1 MPSSRHRPDAVRARR
16 VLAVAAIA
24 VAVAQLAAG
33 LALDT
38 APARVRFAHGA
49 RVLDQARALGGAPYV
64 LLLGSSR
71 FWQLDADTAAV
82 ALRETVGGDGPGLL
96 KGAMPAGDP
105 IVADYLL
112 VRLLAEGSHPRLIA
126 LEISPEIIAN
136 PSRWVAEHAVR
147 FFTWRDVAVWTPE
160 IVRAGKTRQVAAA
173 RFAPIHLYRRE
184 LLTWI
189 TGVQPPYLRVAAPVQ
204 AAAAGP
210 ADHDGAGPNAAT
222 LFGLRE
228 TRKWLR
234 RYRVDGG
241 AARALERLLA
251 RCHDAGIRV
260 ALVGV
265 PVSSWVRELYTP
277 EIERTFGAYIDR
289 VSRRYGAEFV
299 DYRAKVPD
307 RFFRDHHHL
316 NRRGSELFVRLLVA
330 EVLAPRWSA
339 SAAAS

>member
-1 MPSSRHRPDAVRARR
+1 M
-16 VLAVAAIA
+16 
-24 VAVAQLAAG
+24 
-33 LALDT
+33 
-38 APARVRFAHGA
+38 
-49 RVLDQARALGGAPYV
+49 
-64 LLLGSSR
+64 
-71 FWQLDADTAAV
+71 
-82 ALRETVGGDGPGLL
+82 
-96 KGAMPAGDP
+96 
-105 IVADYLL
+105 
-112 VRLLAEGSHPRLIA
+112 
-126 LEISPEIIAN
+126 
-136 PSRWVAEHAVR
+136 
-147 FFTWRDVAVWTPE
+147 
-160 IVRAGKTRQVAAA
+160 
-173 RFAPIHLYRRE
+173 
-184 LLTWI
+184 
-189 TGVQPPYLRVAAPVQ
+189 Q
-204 AAAAGP
+204 AAAAAP
-210 ADHDGAGPNAAT
+210 ADHDGAGPNAVT

-241 AARALERLLA
+241 AARALERVLA

-289 VSRRYGAEFV
+289 VSGRYGAEFV

>member
-1 MPSSRHRPDAVRARR
+1 MSFLPY
-16 VLAVAAIA
+16 AVAAW
-24 VAVAQLAAG
+24 LAIVG
-33 LALDT
+33 LYGVVTSRNLIHL
-38 APARVRFAHGA
+38 VICLS
-49 RVLDQARALGGAPYV
+49 VVQASTYV

-112 VRLLAEGSHPRLIA
+112 ERLLAEGSHPRLIA

-189 TGVQPPYLRVAAPVQ
+189 TGVQPPYLRVAAAVQ

-210 ADHDGAGPNAAT
+210 ADHDGAGPNAVT

-234 RYRVDGG
+234 RFSLPGLSRSTPAHPFPR
-241 AARALERLLA
+241 AAR
-251 RCHDAGIRV
+251 
-260 ALVGV
+260 
-265 PVSSWVRELYTP
+265 
-277 EIERTFGAYIDR
+277 
-289 VSRRYGAEFV
+289 
-299 DYRAKVPD
+299 
-307 RFFRDHHHL
+307 
-316 NRRGSELFVRLLVA
+316 
-330 EVLAPRWSA
+330 
-339 SAAAS
+339 

>member
-1 MPSSRHRPDAVRARR
+1 M
-16 VLAVAAIA
+16 LAVAAIA

-112 VRLLAEGSHPRLIA
+112 ERLLAEGSHPRLIA

-204 AAAAGP
+204 AAAAAP
-210 ADHDGAGPNAAT
+210 ADHDGAGPNAVT

-228 TRKWLR
+228 TR
-234 RYRVDGG
+234 
-241 AARALERLLA
+241 
-251 RCHDAGIRV
+251 
-260 ALVGV
+260 
-265 PVSSWVRELYTP
+265 
-277 EIERTFGAYIDR
+277 
-289 VSRRYGAEFV
+289 
-299 DYRAKVPD
+299 
-307 RFFRDHHHL
+307 
-316 NRRGSELFVRLLVA
+316 
-330 EVLAPRWSA
+330 
-339 SAAAS
+339 

>member
-38 APARVRFAHGA
+38 APARVRFAQGA

-71 FWQLDADTAAV
+71 FWQLDADIAAI

-112 VRLLAEGSHPRLIA
+112 ERLLAEGSHPRLIA

-147 FFTWRDVAVWTPE
+147 FFSSS
-160 IVRAGKTRQVAAA
+160 
-173 RFAPIHLYRRE
+173 LYDASPWATLGRE
-184 LLTWI
+184 LAWLV
-189 TGVQPPYLRVAAPVQ
+189 GL
-204 AAAAGP
+204 
-210 ADHDGAGPNAAT
+210 GAV
-222 LFGLRE
+222 FGGL
-228 TRKWLR
+228 
-234 RYRVDGG
+234 
-241 AARALERLLA
+241 ARAASRRLLA
-251 RCHDAGIRV
+251 
-260 ALVGV
+260 
-265 PVSSWVRELYTP
+265 
-277 EIERTFGAYIDR
+277 
-289 VSRRYGAEFV
+289 
-299 DYRAKVPD
+299 
-307 RFFRDHHHL
+307 
-316 NRRGSELFVRLLVA
+316 
-330 EVLAPRWSA
+330 
-339 SAAAS
+339 

>member
-1 MPSSRHRPDAVRARR
+1 M
-16 VLAVAAIA
+16 LAVAAIA

-105 IVADYLL
+105 IVADYLIE
-112 VRLLAEGSHPRLIA
+112 RLLAEGSHPRLIA

-160 IVRAGKTRQVAAA
+160 IVRAGKTGAERGNAVRPPRDAEVA
-173 RFAPIHLYRRE
+173 PSLPPRR
-184 LLTWI
+184 W
-189 TGVQPPYLRVAAPVQ
+189 GRPR
-204 AAAAGP
+204 
-210 ADHDGAGPNAAT
+210 
-222 LFGLRE
+222 
-228 TRKWLR
+228 
-234 RYRVDGG
+234 
-241 AARALERLLA
+241 ARAPAGALPRRWHPRRA
-251 RCHDAGIRV
+251 RRRSRV
-260 ALVGV
+260 ELGPRALH
-265 PVSSWVRELYTP
+265 
-277 EIERTFGAYIDR
+277 A
-289 VSRRYGAEFV
+289 
-299 DYRAKVPD
+299 
-307 RFFRDHHHL
+307 
-316 NRRGSELFVRLLVA
+316 
-330 EVLAPRWSA
+330 
-339 SAAAS
+339 